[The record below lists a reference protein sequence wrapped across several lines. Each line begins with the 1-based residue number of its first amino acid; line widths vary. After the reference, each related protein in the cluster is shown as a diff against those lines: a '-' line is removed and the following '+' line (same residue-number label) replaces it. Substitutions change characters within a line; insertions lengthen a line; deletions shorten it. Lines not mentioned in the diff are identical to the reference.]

1 MNDLC
6 RNTSEELEHDQ
17 KNTLTR
23 LEEMALQAELDNE
36 AEKLLLDRESLIEL
50 LVEDDDSMDALEN
63 LIQNEVKH
71 HVTVLDMTVADAI
84 DLARAAKTL
93 IHELEHK
100 AMEMAKFN
108 RENK

>member
-6 RNTSEELEHDQ
+6 RNSSEELEHDQ

-50 LVEDDDSMDALEN
+50 LVEDDDSVIALEELSRWPVN
-63 LIQNEVKH
+63 ARRAIEVTPIRD
-71 HVTVLDMTVADAI
+71 VI
-84 DLARAAKTL
+84 DLARAARTL
-93 IHELEHK
+93 ILALEQK